1 MSASIY
7 FLTTFYVQNFILVGP
22 LILYGISFI
31 FLRNA
36 GGRSKCKIAFLKK
49 NARTGKIVKL

>member
-49 NARTGKIVKL
+49 MQEQEKL